1 MSAKGNA
8 PNRRVA
14 AIQAKKKRKQPKK
27 SKTVG
32 EGGQGGAGG
41 KDRDRP
47 ARETRQEQEQSRSF
61 EEEDE
66 EEEEILGSDDDE
78 QEAPGDYQ
86 KGGYHPVKIG
96 DLFHNRYHVIR
107 KLGWG
112 HFSTVWLCWDLTE
125 KKFVALKV
133 VKSASHYTETAL
145 DEIKLLRCVRETDEN
160 DALRERTV
168 MLLDDFKISGVN
180 GTHVCMVF
188 EVLGHNLLKFI
199 IRNNYQGMPLQ
210 NVKVMMKQVLEG
222 LHYLHTKCQI
232 IHTDIKP
239 ENVLVC
245 VDEAHIKRI
254 AAEATQ
260 HQKLGIKLPGSA
272 MSTAPKELRKVD
284 LSAKMSKSKKKKLK
298 KREKRNQALMEEAM
312 QHVMETEPKI
322 EAKPVNGDAAEVGQD
337 GEEAVKEQG
346 KEGEVVGQKGEEA
359 KNEESKV
366 EGKEEAK
373 ASSEEKEEQAEV
385 VVNGT
390 HHAEE
395 ESLQSPVSESECKSE
410 AMVTSPE
417 EDKSEVTMRTESE
430 EREVEAGGAA
440 ALEAGGAVLPQPEEA
455 RKPDPCTE
463 VVSGLT
469 VKIADL
475 GNACWVHHHFTEDIQ
490 TRQYRSLEVL
500 LGAGYGTP
508 ADIWSTAC
516 MAFELATGDYLFE
529 PHSGEDYSRD
539 EDHLA
544 HIIELAGH
552 IPRNIA
558 MSGKYSKEYFRKTGE
573 LRHITKL
580 KPWPLYDVLTEKYE
594 WEPAQAKAFS
604 DWLVPM
610 LAFDPAER
618 ATAMDCIQ
626 HPFLADV

>member
-1 MSAKGNA
+1 MSSKGNA

-27 SKTVG
+27 SKQG
-32 EGGQGGAGG
+32 EGQNS
-41 KDRDRP
+41 KQDRAPRQP
-47 ARETRQEQEQSRSF
+47 APTVEIDKNRSF
-61 EEEDE
+61 EEEDDE

-78 QEAPGDYQ
+78 QEAPSDYC

-112 HFSTVWLCWDLTE
+112 HFSTVWLCWDLKD

-145 DEIKLLRCVRETDEN
+145 DEIKLLKCVRDADEQ
-160 DALRERTV
+160 DPLRERTV

-222 LHYLHTKCQI
+222 LHYLHSKCQI

-245 VDEAHIKRI
+245 VDESHIRKI

-260 HQKLGIKLPGSA
+260 SHKLGLKLPGSA

-284 LSAKMSKSKKKKLK
+284 LTAKMSKSKKKKLK
-298 KREKRNQALMEEAM
+298 KREKRNLALMEEAM
-312 QHVMETEPKI
+312 QHANAMET
-322 EAKPVNGDAAEVGQD
+322 VNENGVAD
-337 GEEAVKEQG
+337 EEKKANTDENNDKE
-346 KEGEVVGQKGEEA
+346 
-359 KNEESKV
+359 
-366 EGKEEAK
+366 
-373 ASSEEKEEQAEV
+373 ASSPMEDK
-385 VVNGT
+385 N
-390 HHAEE
+390 AEE
-395 ESLQSPVSESECKSE
+395 EGKDATNEDKQMEEEKDETQPPQTPAEEETPPGTVMNGGSHHDEVEAESTKESLDNG
-410 AMVTSPE
+410 
-417 EDKSEVTMRTESE
+417 EDKSEAEAMSVTSPDEEVKTPMTPSNPIAGMLDQIQSSE
-430 EREVEAGGAA
+430 GEIKK
-440 ALEAGGAVLPQPEEA
+440 L
-455 RKPDPCTE
+455 DPCSE
-463 VVSGLT
+463 IVSDLS

-475 GNACWVHHHFTEDIQ
+475 GNACWVNHHFTEDIQ

-500 LGAGYGTP
+500 IGSGYGSP
-508 ADIWSTAC
+508 ADIWSLAC

-529 PHSGEDYSRD
+529 PHSGEEYSRD

-544 HIIELAGH
+544 HIIELAGP
-552 IPRNIA
+552 IPRTIA
-558 MSGKYSKEYFRKTGE
+558 LSGKYSKEYFRKTGE

-580 KPWPLYDVLTEKYE
+580 KPWPLFDVLTEKYE
-594 WEPAQAKAFS
+594 WDPSIAKEFAG
-604 DWLVPM
+604 WLLPM
-610 LAFDPAER
+610 LTYDPNER
-618 ATAMDCIQ
+618 ATALDCIN
-626 HPFLADV
+626 HPFMADV